1 MKEQDGLQITGDVH
15 ITVSND
21 STEEIK
27 EYNYKNLV
35 TTVGKSWVASRMQGT
50 TDAVMSHM
58 EIGTGT
64 TAAAVGDT
72 TIETATTPSAA
83 RAALTQAGGV
93 ASTNTITF
101 NCTFPADT
109 PDVTAPATAA
119 ITEAGVFNSSSGG
132 TMAVR
137 TVFPVINKGE
147 SDTMTVS
154 WVITVS

>member
-1 MKEQDGLQITGDVH
+1 MEPKSGLMLSGNVN

-21 STEEIK
+21 KTGETKDYE
-27 EYNYKNLV
+27 YKNLV
-35 TTVGKSWVASRMQGT
+35 TTVGKNWTASRMQGVA
-50 TDAVMSHM
+50 DAVMSHM

-72 TIETATTPSAA
+72 TIETATTPAAA
-83 RAALTQAGGV
+83 RVALTQAGGV

-119 ITEAGVFNSSSGG
+119 ITEAGVFNNSSGG
-132 TMAVR
+132 TMAVH

-147 SDTMTVS
+147 SDTMTIS
-154 WVITVS
+154 WVVTVS